1 MSHEKLV
8 LDKGKICVWH
18 LYLNKTRILK
28 MQSFSIFS
36 SNLGLVLDSN
46 SVAIFDYS
54 QWKLGLPWAIWINLI
69 LFVLDLKKYSK
80 KLEIKPFNAF
90 RKV

>member
-1 MSHEKLV
+1 M
-8 LDKGKICVWH
+8 
-18 LYLNKTRILK
+18 
-28 MQSFSIFS
+28 
-36 SNLGLVLDSN
+36 
-46 SVAIFDYS
+46 
-54 QWKLGLPWAIWINLI
+54 WINLI